1 MEFSEIYRGVTI
13 SVRYDPVTLTFIGG
27 LTGLGHPVSIQAA
40 TYEDLQDACTKAVD
54 DALIADTKSVTDY
67 ADELHRA
74 EETTE
79 QRLEAVMAV
88 RTGLRREEPAS
99 QPEDDPFSNRRFLR

>member
-54 DALIADTKSVTDY
+54 DAR
-67 ADELHRA
+67 H
-74 EETTE
+74 
-79 QRLEAVMAV
+79 
-88 RTGLRREEPAS
+88 GLRGRAAPRGG
-99 QPEDDPFSNRRFLR
+99 DDGAEA